1 MKAVRTVAAL
11 ACAGLIAGLAG
22 CGASQ
27 VSVSSRLAATRFLAS
42 YTLPDGRV
50 VRLDQGHD
58 TVSEGQAYGML
69 LAEMV
74 GDDAQFRRIW
84 QWTRDHLQL
93 PDGLFA
99 FHTDAAGKVVSPEPA
114 TDADLLIAW
123 ALLRYRRPPAA
134 AWPQDGRR
142 AAAAILAHEVAPAPG
157 GTPVLTA
164 SPCSPPPP

>member
-27 VSVSSRLAATRFLAS
+27 VSVSSQLAATRFLAS

-58 TVSEGQAYGML
+58 TVSEGQAYWML

-74 GDDAQFRRIW
+74 GDDAQVRRLL
-84 QWTRDHLQL
+84 QLTPDHLRV
-93 PDGLFA
+93 PAGLVA
-99 FHTDAAGKVVSPEPA
+99 FHTAAAG
-114 TDADLLIAW
+114 
-123 ALLRYRRPPAA
+123 
-134 AWPQDGRR
+134 
-142 AAAAILAHEVAPAPG
+142 
-157 GTPVLTA
+157 
-164 SPCSPPPP
+164 